1 VRDPVAAEDVTLV
14 SDPLLL
20 REARRRLT
28 RRILEA
34 GFAPGDARDLAIAF
48 SEACA
53 NVHRHAYRGSVDGRI
68 GLRVLLDDE
77 RIVVTLEHD
86 GEPFNPASYKPPR
99 LDRPSESGY
108 GMYLVAALVDEASFE
123 RTPTGGRIVLAKRCQ
138 RVGAG
143 L

>member
-1 VRDPVAAEDVTLV
+1 MRDPVPADGVTLV
-14 SDPLLL
+14 SDPLHL

-28 RRILEA
+28 HQILEA

-68 GLRVLLDDE
+68 RLRVILERE
-77 RIVVTLEHD
+77 RIVLTLEHD
-86 GEPFNPASYKPPR
+86 GEPFNPDSYRPPQ

-108 GMYLVAALVDEASFE
+108 GMYIVTALVDEASFE

-138 RVGAG
+138 RVGADT
-143 L
+143 